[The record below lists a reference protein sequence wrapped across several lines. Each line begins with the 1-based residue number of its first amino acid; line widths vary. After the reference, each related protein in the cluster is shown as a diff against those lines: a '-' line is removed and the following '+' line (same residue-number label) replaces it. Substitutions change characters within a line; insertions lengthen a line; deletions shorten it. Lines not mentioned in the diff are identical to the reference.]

1 MLKNIGVAYLGLNF
15 ISYSLSIMKDIKDL
29 TGKECISDNL
39 TRGYVY
45 CTLIEVPFKPIE
57 QKDDSNGILNLF

>member
-1 MLKNIGVAYLGLNF
+1 
-15 ISYSLSIMKDIKDL
+15 MKDIKDL